1 MAEQS
6 AWYFTAGLAGR
17 RALVTGGA
25 RGLGRA
31 IVLALGAAGADVALT
46 YHASQAPAQALVETL
61 RGQGRR
67 TAALQADLAD
77 QAATDAA
84 LAAAESTLG
93 GLDILVNNAGLFSAL
108 PLEQTGDALWD
119 ELLSVNLT
127 APFRLA
133 RAAAPLL
140 RASGRG
146 AILNLASGG
155 GQHPH
160 PGYATSPAY
169 AVSKAGLIMLT
180 RVLALELAPSVRV
193 NALAPGVID
202 SKPRPM
208 GQAARERLGSASLL
222 GRIGHPDEVAATA
235 LFLLSDAASYVTGQV
250 LNVDGGILTL

>member
-1 MAEQS
+1 
-6 AWYFTAGLAGR
+6 LIGR

-31 IVLALGAAGADVALT
+31 IALALGAAGADVAIT
-46 YHASQAPAQALVETL
+46 YHASKAAAQALVEEL
-61 RGQGRR
+61 RRQGRR
-67 TAALQADLAD
+67 AAALQADLAD
-77 QAATDAA
+77 RAATDAV
-84 LAAAESTLG
+84 LAATESTLG

-108 PLEQTGDALWD
+108 PLEQTNDAIWD
-119 ELLSVNLT
+119 ELLAVNLT

-140 RASGRG
+140 RASGHG
-146 AILNLASGG
+146 VILNLASGG

-169 AVSKAGLIMLT
+169 AASKAGLIMLT
-180 RVLALELAPSVRV
+180 RALALELAPSVRV

-208 GQAARERLGSASLL
+208 GQAARERLGGASLL
-222 GRIGHPDEVAATA
+222 GRIGHPDEVAAAA
-235 LFLLSDAASYVTGQV
+235 LFLLSDAASYVTGQA
-250 LNVDGGILTL
+250 LNVDGGILT